1 MGGRKE
7 KIDNSRDKTLGLI
20 NVIRRY
26 NGPSE
31 EQVKQALKEVLSE
44 QGFDEKLAEAQES
57 LYLRLEVSFA
67 KQLEEFR
74 KTQLDNEVKPDLD
87 IEYFKKTAKEFTE
100 NIASIVNGQNNI
112 ADGIAVLKAEDKKIQ
127 SQLKD
132 IHRSLGA
139 VEQIC
144 SVVKDCCETTG
155 LDVKEIKSVTDL
167 CFQKLE
173 VLEKQNKKNAAKQ
186 DEQKAILRTLLD
198 CVNEIKESKQC
209 CVPKDFEDKA
219 REILDDYSSHF
230 DSKIDAAKK
239 EILAE
244 VDTAKKEMLAG
255 VDTAK
260 NGILYVLPGMVVDE
274 FKRQNLTVVAVPPAI
289 ASPKSVPEPNTA
301 PEHRATP
308 EPPKP
313 APEPPKSESAPE
325 LTGTGSE
332 PPKSKPL
339 PTKKIDYCP
348 YCGIY
353 VGVPE
358 NKKYIDERG
367 NCTTCGQNI
376 YSTSNIDEFIKEH
389 TVKFCVN
396 DRYREEG
403 MYKVFQ
409 MPKAC
414 QNDSLPIIYIPKKTC
429 SGQIIRFLDTIQ
441 VARGYEE
448 NARRI
453 KIIVVPNT
461 VRSIGANNNSTF
473 SAFGDKILVICLGNP
488 HIAAVVREK
497 TDIRLRN
504 NL

>member
-1 MGGRKE
+1 MIRTSTMGGRKE

-100 NIASIVNGQNNI
+100 NIASIVNGQKNI
-112 ADGIAVLKAEDKKIQ
+112 ADGIAVLRAEDKKIQ

-132 IHRSLGA
+132 IHRSLNA

-144 SVVKDCCETTG
+144 SEVKDCCETTG
-155 LDVKEIKSVTDL
+155 LDVKQIKSVTDL
-167 CFQKLE
+167 CFKKLE
-173 VLEKQNKKNAAKQ
+173 VLEEQSKKSAAKQ
-186 DEQKAILRTLLD
+186 KEQVAILRTLLA
-198 CVNEIKESKQC
+198 CVNEIKESKKC
-209 CVPKDFEDKA
+209 CTPEDFEDKA
-219 REILDDYSSHF
+219 RGILNDYSSHF
-230 DSKIDAAKK
+230 DSKIDTAKK
-239 EILAE
+239 EILAG
-244 VDTAKKEMLAG
+244 VDTAKKEILAG

-260 NGILYVLPGMVVDE
+260 NGILDVLPGMVVDE
-274 FKRQNLTVVAVPPAI
+274 FKRQNLTVVAVQPAI
-289 ASPKSVPEPNTA
+289 ASPKSAPEPNT
-301 PEHRATP
+301 T
-308 EPPKP
+308 
-313 APEPPKSESAPE
+313 PEPPKSESAPE

-332 PPKSKPL
+332 PPQHKSL

-389 TVKFCVN
+389 TVKFYVN
-396 DRYREEG
+396 DRYTEEG
-403 MYKVFQ
+403 MYKVFE

-429 SGQIIRFLDTIQ
+429 RGQIIRFLDTIQ

-461 VRSIGANNNSTF
+461 IRSIGANNNSTF

-488 HIAAVVREK
+488 HIGAVVREK